1 MREKNVYP
9 LSTIDLH
16 NQTGY
21 HALTDIVTRRI
32 EQLHHTTTPTR
43 TGTQLSKVKEMAARH
58 RAMQG
63 LSALKLIVRA
73 RHFT

>member
-1 MREKNVYP
+1 MREKDVYP
-9 LSTIDLH
+9 LSIIDLH

-21 HALTDIVTRRI
+21 HALTGFVTLRI
-32 EQLHHTTTPTR
+32 EQLHQTTTSTR

-63 LSALKLIVRA
+63 LSALKLIMRA